1 MLQILNPFR
10 AGQEFQKLKSKKKW
24 ILALAIVFV
33 PVVLSM
39 VGNTLVQRKNQDVIQ
54 QLMEEM
60 EERGTPSETRPRPG
74 GIARGPMGGIFRG
87 LFQGGGGTRTIQGLT
102 WVGIIFGFLS
112 AAVFWVVKS
121 GVFHGISRVLGGEK
135 VDLSSTIHVIAY
147 TYIPFIFKGILDVLK
162 GLTYQAPSVEE
173 FMFQPR
179 ESMFLNLVRE
189 NFTIFVLW
197 ALFLMVIAVRE
208 QYNLGNKKAI
218 LVVLVPYI
226 VVWVIQIVIMSSGGL
241 LGGVI

>member
-39 VGNTLVQRKNQDVIQ
+39 VGDTLVQQKNQEVRQ

-60 EERGTPSETRPRPG
+60 EERGTPSETRPRAG
-74 GIARGPMGGIFRG
+74 GAARGPMGIFRG
-87 LFQGGGGTRTIQGLT
+87 LFQGGGGMGALQGFTWLTIVL
-102 WVGIIFGFLS
+102 GFLS
-112 AAVFWVVKS
+112 ATVFWVLKS

-135 VDLSSTIHVIAY
+135 VNLSSTIHMMAY
-147 TYIPFIFKGILDVLK
+147 TYIPFIFKGVLDVLE

-179 ESMFLNLVRE
+179 DSMFLNFVRE
-189 NFTIFVLW
+189 NFHLFVLW

-208 QYNLGNKKAI
+208 QYNLGNKKAV

-226 VVWVIQIVIMSSGGL
+226 AVWVIQVAMMSFGGL

>member
-39 VGNTLVQRKNQDVIQ
+39 VGNTLVQQKNQEVRQ

-60 EERGTPSETRPRPG
+60 EERSPPSETPPRG
-74 GIARGPMGGIFRG
+74 GGPAPGPMGMFRG
-87 LFQGGGGTRTIQGLT
+87 VLQGGGGTRTIQGVT
-102 WVGIIFGFLS
+102 WVTIVFGFFS
-112 AAVFWVVKS
+112 AAVFWVIKS

-135 VDLSSTIHVIAY
+135 VNLSSTIHMMAY
-147 TYIPFIFKGILDVLK
+147 TYIPFMFKGILDVLK

-179 ESMFLNLVRE
+179 GSMFLNIVS
-189 NFTIFVLW
+189 NYFNIFVLW

-208 QYNLGNKKAI
+208 QYNLGNKKAV
-218 LVVLVPYI
+218 LVVLIPYI
-226 VVWVIQIVIMSSGGL
+226 AVWAVQL
-241 LGGVI
+241 P